1 MEVFVRYYT
10 FVEANPQFITPV
22 LERFVQL
29 VHHDHVKLQS
39 RSWYLFHRFV
49 KHVRQHIGDI
59 AQRVIAAVGDL
70 LRIKAELPEVASDN
84 EEISSDENDQ
94 STNARFTSQLYL
106 YEAIGSLCSTQA
118 VSVENQAL
126 YVRSIITPLC
136 LDLETH
142 LGIAKTRDERAI
154 LQVHHLIMAL
164 GTLARGFSDW
174 TPGYTATATQAPAKI
189 VSDEF
194 FKASEATLVA
204 VETLSFA
211 VDVRT
216 AARFALSRLLGVL
229 GNLVLPQLPRWIDG
243 LLSQTSTKEE
253 MSMFLRL
260 LDQIVYGFKL
270 EIFDILNTLLTPFL
284 QRVFFGIGESATGT
298 DDVIQLAEL
307 KREYLSFLLVILNNN
322 LEGVLVSESK
332 VSCCNKRRYLLKRSS
347 KPTRFR
353 RRYIHD

>member
-1 MEVFVRYYT
+1 M
-10 FVEANPQFITPV
+10 
-22 LERFVQL
+22 QL
-29 VHHDHVKLQS
+29 IHHDHVRVQS

-59 AQRVIAAVGDL
+59 AQTVIEAVGDL

-84 EEISSDENDQ
+84 GEVSQDENEQ
-94 STNARFTSQLYL
+94 NANAGFTSQLYL
-106 YEAIGSLCSTQA
+106 YEAIGSICSAHA
-118 VSVENQAL
+118 VPVENQGL

-136 LDLETH
+136 SDLETH
-142 LGIAKTRDERAI
+142 LGLAKTGDERAV
-154 LQVHHLIMAL
+154 LQIHHLVMAL

-174 TPGYTATATQAPAKI
+174 TPGYSATATQTPEKL

-194 FKASEATLVA
+194 LKASEATLVA
-204 VETLSFA
+204 LETLSSA
-211 VDVRT
+211 IDVRT
-216 AARFALSRLLGVL
+216 AARFTLSRLLGVL
-229 GNLVLPQLPRWIDG
+229 GNPVLPQLPRWIDG

-307 KREYLSFLLVILNNN
+307 KREYLGFLLVILNNN
-322 LEGVLVSESK
+322 LEGALVSESMILPLQYET
-332 VSCCNKRRYLLKRSS
+332 SIR
-347 KPTRFR
+347 
-353 RRYIHD
+353 